1 MKLVAK
7 KSHQK
12 TQVFTNIENQ
22 FFSKL
27 INWSSGYFDLFL
39 QEDLKDKLIIYCP
52 NGSIT
57 IQYYRDTS
65 ALKLTVEN
73 KRIENCIEYFSRI
86 LQLYQN
92 MNKIENHPDVQPSFN
107 TTTTAKRHTV

>member
-7 KSHQK
+7 KTHQK

-22 FFSKL
+22 ISSKL

-52 NGSIT
+52 NGSIS
-57 IQYYRDTS
+57 IQYYRES
-65 ALKLTVEN
+65 SELKLTVEN

-92 MNKIENHPDVQPSFN
+92 MNEIVNHPDVQPSFN
-107 TTTTAKRHTV
+107 TTTTVKRHTI

>member
-7 KSHQK
+7 KIHQK
-12 TQVFTNIENQ
+12 SQVFTNIENQ
-22 FFSKL
+22 VFSKL

-57 IQYYRDTS
+57 IQYYRETS
-65 ALKLTVEN
+65 ELKLTVEN

-92 MNKIENHPDVQPSFN
+92 MNEIVNHSDVQPSFN
-107 TTTTAKRHTV
+107 KTTTAKRQSV